1 MTCEYAQLPK
11 WSNRFFTEA
20 VREKLQDHR
29 RREENEYLG
38 TSRKLLASG
47 ECKSDAAEV
56 TRGSPGR
63 VQKTAINESK

>member
-1 MTCEYAQLPK
+1 MLNYQSGEIL
-11 WSNRFFTEA
+11 NRSCTE
-20 VREKLQDHR
+20 KFQDHR

-63 VQKTAINESK
+63 VQRTAINEST